1 MMQTLGHVG
10 DLEGESVVIDDWQI
24 TITDV
29 EGRSIQ
35 NLELTKINPQQQI
48 LIGSH

>member
-1 MMQTLGHVG
+1 MQALGHVG

-29 EGRSIQ
+29 EGRFIQ
-35 NLELTKINPQQQI
+35 NLEVTKTNAEQHL